1 MLVVVVGGSI
11 DGAEGGHQ
19 IGERVFGG
27 GAAAVSVDVD
37 EGGAVAR
44 PIDERDRGLR
54 AKRCFAVRRA
64 VTQALVVV

>member
-1 MLVVVVGGSI
+1 MLVVVVGGSV

-37 EGGAVAR
+37 GSLFDDT
-44 PIDERDRGLR
+44 ICSR
-54 AKRCFAVRRA
+54 ANN
-64 VTQALVVV
+64 VVNGP